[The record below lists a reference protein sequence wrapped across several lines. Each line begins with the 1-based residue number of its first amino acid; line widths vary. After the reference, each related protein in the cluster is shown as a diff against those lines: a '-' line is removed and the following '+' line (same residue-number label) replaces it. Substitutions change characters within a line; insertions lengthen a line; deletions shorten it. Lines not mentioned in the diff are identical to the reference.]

1 MSDIVRRIAEDQRSA
16 LKGGDKV
23 RLSTL
28 RLLSSDLK
36 NRRIELGRDLGEEES
51 LAVLAKAQK
60 QRREAEEQFRKGG
73 RGDLAD
79 REAAEAEII
88 AVYLPAPLEEQ
99 VLDRIIDTAISETGA
114 TSMKDLGKV
123 MARLMPEVRG
133 RVDGAL
139 VSTKVRARLV

>member
-1 MSDIVRRIAEDQRSA
+1 MSDIVRRIAEDQRAA

-36 NRRIELGRDLGEEES
+36 NRRIELGRDLSEEES

-60 QRREAEEQFRKGG
+60 KRREAEEQFRKGG

-88 AVYLPAPLEEQ
+88 AEYLPAPLEEQ
-99 VLDRIIDTAISETGA
+99 VLERMIDTAIAETGA
-114 TSMKDLGKV
+114 TSTKDLGKV

-133 RVDGAL
+133 RVDGTV
-139 VSTKVRARLV
+139 VSAKVRERLV